1 MSTFVFNVKVNDPF
15 ADITDAAIG
24 VADDGFGDEDV
35 GKAVKLSTAN
45 NYVLCSDGD
54 PMEGFIAAVE
64 PNTVNSGVSFGAV
77 QRNKR
82 VVAVLDTGE
91 SGVTVGTVVCAGAQ
105 AAIGTANNAW
115 NAPIV
120 AVEAV
125 PGTSAGNFIWRVIR
139 LIDGGDAGDRVV
151 IERV

>member
-15 ADITDAAIG
+15 ADITDAALG
-24 VADDGFGDEDV
+24 TSGQGWGDEEI

-45 NYVLCSDGD
+45 NYILCSDGD
-54 PMEGFIAAVE
+54 PMEGFVVAVE
-64 PNTVNSGVSFGAV
+64 PNTVNSGVSFGSV

-82 VVAVLDTGE
+82 VVAILDTGE

-105 AAIGTANNAW
+105 AAVGTANTSNC
-115 NAPIV
+115 PIV

-125 PGTSAGNFIWRVIR
+125 PGTSAGNFKWRVIR
-139 LIDGGDAGDRVV
+139 LIDGGDAGDKVLL
-151 IERV
+151 ERI

>member
-1 MSTFVFNVKVNDPF
+1 MSTFAFNVKVNDPF

-45 NYVLCSDGD
+45 NYILCSDGD
-54 PMEGFIAAVE
+54 PMEGFIAAIE

-91 SGVTVGTVVCAGAQ
+91 ASVTVGAIVVAGAQ
-105 AAIGTANNAW
+105 AAIGTANAS
-115 NAPIV
+115 NAPVV
-120 AVEAV
+120 AVEPT
-125 PGTSAGNFIWRVIR
+125 PGDAGNFVWRVIR
-139 LIDGGDAGDRVV
+139 LIDGGDAGDKVL

>member
-1 MSTFVFNVKVNDPF
+1 MSTFAFNVKVNDPF
-15 ADITDAAIG
+15 ADVTDAALG
-24 VADDGFGDEDV
+24 TAGQGWGDEEI

-54 PMEGFIAAVE
+54 PMEGFVCAVE
-64 PNTVNSGVSFGAV
+64 PNTVNAGVSFGAV

-91 SGVTVGTVVCAGAQ
+91 TGVTVGTVVVAGAQ
-105 AAIGTANNAW
+105 AAVGTANASS
-115 NAPIV
+115 APVV
-120 AVEAV
+120 AAEPV

-139 LIDGGDAGDRVV
+139 LIDGGDAGDRVL